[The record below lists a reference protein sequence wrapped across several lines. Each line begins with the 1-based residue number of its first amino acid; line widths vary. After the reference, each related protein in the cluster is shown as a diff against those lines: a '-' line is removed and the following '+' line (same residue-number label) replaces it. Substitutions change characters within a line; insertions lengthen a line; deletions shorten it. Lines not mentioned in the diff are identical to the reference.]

1 MEKVKQ
7 ALALREETLRT
18 RALVAPPPAEEA
30 WESPPPLVAPPP
42 EYEEQSLSWGEEQ
55 GCVSIQELMENQEAL
70 AEALSLKPLERKRLA
85 KACAGEVTW

>member
-1 MEKVKQ
+1 MAQLNK
-7 ALALREETLRT
+7 
-18 RALVAPPPAEEA
+18 
-30 WESPPPLVAPPP
+30 
-42 EYEEQSLSWGEEQ
+42 YEEQALSWGEEQ